1 MFRALPVPYGPTSAG
16 NTAQAAPT
24 TLSGTVTAALRQ
36 TLVQTPAGSLV
47 IAGRLDVPV
56 GSTVSFDVL
65 NRSVPQPLTSPPV
78 PPSPTGWTLLAETV
92 QQQPS
97 FPAMLEMISVLPA
110 ANGRL
115 VANMAAFV
123 AAARSGDG
131 RWPGETSLK
140 ALERSGPRGTALA
153 RFLRGEI
160 LSKSPSASRPESQ
173 GAGGAGAGEEWHTL
187 TMPFLN
193 GETIEKITLSLHRP
207 PDDPAEE
214 KPRRDGR
221 KGGGADAFLDRSDLK
236 RPWTRAD

>member
-1 MFRALPVPYGPTSAG
+1 MCR
-16 NTAQAAPT
+16 
-24 TLSGTVTAALRQ
+24 SGAR
-36 TLVQTPAGSLV
+36 S
-47 IAGRLDVPV
+47 
-56 GSTVSFDVL
+56 SFDVL
-65 NRSVPQPLTSPPV
+65 NRSVPQPLTFSPV

-92 QQQPS
+92 QQQHAS
-97 FPAMLEMISVLPA
+97 PAMLEMISVLPA

-115 VANMAAFV
+115 AANMAAFV

-214 KPRRDGR
+214 EPRRDGR
-221 KGGGADAFLDRSDLK
+221 KGGVPMRFLIDLTLSVLGPVQIDGLAK
-236 RPWTRAD
+236 PGERRFDLVLRTRMPLPQEMRRDITGLFATAGTLLNLGGSL